1 MAKLEFQSKSSNS
14 HARILRTV
22 LESREKNAECELPDI
37 LKGEGLLDTER
48 VGSALQIVQLEKFL
62 TNCSPSGPLTLKKI
76 NYSLNVYGATFWAAP
91 HTGSSI

>member
-1 MAKLEFQSKSSNS
+1 MAKLGFQSKSSNS
-14 HARILRTV
+14 HAHILRTV

-62 TNCSPSGPLTLKKI
+62 TNCYPPGPLAL
-76 NYSLNVYGATFWAAP
+76 
-91 HTGSSI
+91 

>member
-22 LESREKNAECELPDI
+22 LESREKNAECEL

-76 NYSLNVYGATFWAAP
+76 NYSLNVYGATFWAAS